1 MTVVGIVK
9 LHEMLK
15 NGEITSDDLIKE
27 SLIKS
32 HKLNETGNAFVT
44 IIDDAKSNEVTDNL
58 LSGIPYGI
66 KDNYSTKGI
75 LSTGSSNTLKD

>member
-1 MTVVGIVK
+1 MTELGIVK

-32 HKLNETGNAFVT
+32 HKLNETCNAFVT

-58 LSGIPYGI
+58 LSGILMALKI
-66 KDNYSTKGI
+66 IIQLKAFFQLVLVI
-75 LSTGSSNTLKD
+75 L